1 MTTASVHTLRPIEPV
16 RLRAAPDLAEA
27 PRHPARLSRPAP
39 AGVHDT
45 PDGPGPGAR
54 DDPDGALGTSG
65 RGPAGSVHDGP
76 ALRLRVAV
84 HGGDALTRAG
94 LRAVMERLADV
105 VVEHVDVDEP
115 ADLDQA
121 DVVLVVLDTVTAR
134 AVDAVRRLAARP
146 GCRPVLVVG
155 EVSTEAVALVVQAG
169 AVGVLRRR
177 EASAEG
183 VGALLHAVASG
194 EAVVPV
200 DLLAALLPG
209 ADHDVSPT
217 APLTRR
223 PASGVLALTGVND
236 RERAVLRMLGDGA
249 DTREIARTLCYSE
262 RTVKV
267 VVQDLTR
274 RFNLRNRTHAVA
286 YAVRHGLI

>member
-1 MTTASVHTLRPIEPV
+1 MTTASVHTLRPLESV
-16 RLRAAPDLAEA
+16 RT
-27 PRHPARLSRPAP
+27 
-39 AGVHDT
+39 AGV
-45 PDGPGPGAR
+45 
-54 DDPDGALGTSG
+54 
-65 RGPAGSVHDGP
+65 

-84 HGGDALTRAG
+84 QGGDALTRAG
-94 LRAVMERLADV
+94 LRAVMDALADV
-105 VVEHVDVDEP
+105 HVEHVEVEQP
-115 ADLDQA
+115 ADLAQA
-121 DVVLVVLDTVTAR
+121 EVVVVVLETVTAR

-177 EASAEG
+177 EATPEG

-200 DLLAALLPG
+200 DLLAALLPRTAG
-209 ADHDVSPT
+209 EHTPPAPT
-217 APLTRR
+217 RSA
-223 PASGVLALTGVND
+223 GHVLALTGVND
-236 RERAVLRMLGDGA
+236 RERSVLRLLGEGA
-249 DTREIARTLCYSE
+249 DTREIARRLSYSE

-274 RFNLRNRTHAVA
+274 RFGLRNRTHAVA

>member
-1 MTTASVHTLRPIEPV
+1 MTTASVHPLRPLESV
-16 RLRAAPDLAEA
+16 R
-27 PRHPARLSRPAP
+27 
-39 AGVHDT
+39 T
-45 PDGPGPGAR
+45 P
-54 DDPDGALGTSG
+54 GTSP
-65 RGPAGSVHDGP
+65 RSTGS

-94 LRAVMERLADV
+94 LRAVMDALVDVDVEHVEVGQPADLGQADV
-105 VVEHVDVDEP
+105 VV
-115 ADLDQA
+115 
-121 DVVLVVLDTVTAR
+121 VVLETVTAR
-134 AVDAVRRLAARP
+134 AVEVVRRLAARAE
-146 GCRPVLVVG
+146 CRPVLVVG

-177 EASAEG
+177 EATVEG

-200 DLLAALLPG
+200 DLLAALLPR
-209 ADHDVSPT
+209 T
-217 APLTRR
+217 
-223 PASGVLALTGVND
+223 ASGPQPAAPARRSGQVLALTGVND
-236 RERAVLRMLGDGA
+236 RERAVLRLLGEGA
-249 DTREIARTLCYSE
+249 DTREIARRLSYSE

-274 RFNLRNRTHAVA
+274 RFGLRNRTHAVA

>member
-1 MTTASVHTLRPIEPV
+1 MTTASVHTLRPLESV
-16 RLRAAPDLAEA
+16 
-27 PRHPARLSRPAP
+27 HT
-39 AGVHDT
+39 AGVSLH
-45 PDGPGPGAR
+45 
-54 DDPDGALGTSG
+54 
-65 RGPAGSVHDGP
+65 
-76 ALRLRVAV
+76 LRVAV
-84 HGGDALTRAG
+84 QGGDALTRAG
-94 LRAVMERLADV
+94 LRAVMDTLADV
-105 VVEHVDVDEP
+105 QVEHVDVEQP
-115 ADLDQA
+115 ADLAQA
-121 DVVLVVLDTVTAR
+121 EVVVVVLEAVTAR

-177 EASAEG
+177 EATAEA

-200 DLLAALLPG
+200 ALLAALLPQT
-209 ADHDVSPT
+209 ASEPT
-217 APLTRR
+217 SAPPR
-223 PASGVLALTGVND
+223 AAGHVLALTGVND
-236 RERAVLRMLGDGA
+236 RERSVLRLLGEGA
-249 DTREIARTLCYSE
+249 DTREIARRLSYSE

-274 RFNLRNRTHAVA
+274 RFGLRNRTHAVA